1 MFALVKFLFSNM
13 KGLRRLVVLAMVLT
27 VLQVSSD
34 ILGAF
39 PLKFIPS
46 KVQNAGN
53 DPACLFP
60 FLNPIE
66 SWFDIP
72 QIDHDLQ
79 PEPNLAP
86 SLPPEAQCPF
96 DANDPNGKIV
106 TVQHSPIGVIV
117 FSLILLVLFGLL
129 SALLAFTVL
138 YLAANIGQ
146 QLTARLRNQLFDHL
160 QRLSLDWHGKQ
171 QKGDLVQRVT
181 GNITGQVAHVATEDI
196 NALTLIKVFTR
207 EEREAMRFGGYVD
220 RDKRARLRA
229 GWLQAQFT
237 PLVTLLVILGTT
249 AVIGVG
255 GYVASGNDFAL
266 GSLVIAADSIDT
278 GTLILFLTF
287 LKLLYQP
294 MRDLSK
300 LATLASTA
308 SSGAERIQEVFDQ
321 APELKDSPIPGPYGG
336 PQRLRG
342 EITFENVVMGYL
354 PGTPVLQGINLHVSP
369 GKKIGLVGL
378 SGGGKTTLVKLIPR
392 FYPIWR
398 GSIKIDGVDS
408 RLYPLDVLRNN
419 ISMVLQDSVLFE
431 GTIRENL
438 AFGRPMAGMEEIV
451 AAAKKA

>member
-181 GNITGQVAHVATEDI
+181 GNISDI
-196 NALTLIKVFTR
+196 EKLVTDGLVDLLAGALTLLGVAAVMLVLSPH
-207 EEREAMRFGGYVD
+207 ERRNRAVAAASYRSQHDLPRFLTAAVEHY
-220 RDKRARLRA
+220 R
-229 GWLQAQFT
+229 LQAEYDYSLPPHPGTVNYQAWEW
-237 PLVTLLVILGTT
+237 PISPAEVCRYLSAGEAGILG
-249 AVIGVG
+249 
-255 GYVASGNDFAL
+255 
-266 GSLVIAADSIDT
+266 
-278 GTLILFLTF
+278 
-287 LKLLYQP
+287 K
-294 MRDLSK
+294 
-300 LATLASTA
+300 ATLASNSLTSNA
-308 SSGAERIQEVFDQ
+308 IQPSSLDLQTSLAAEAQ
-321 APELKDSPIPGPYGG
+321 
-336 PQRLRG
+336 
-342 EITFENVVMGYL
+342 
-354 PGTPVLQGINLHVSP
+354 
-369 GKKIGLVGL
+369 
-378 SGGGKTTLVKLIPR
+378 
-392 FYPIWR
+392 
-398 GSIKIDGVDS
+398 
-408 RLYPLDVLRNN
+408 
-419 ISMVLQDSVLFE
+419 
-431 GTIRENL
+431 
-438 AFGRPMAGMEEIV
+438 
-451 AAAKKA
+451 